1 MGLVQAAFLS
11 HDALHNSII
20 SMLEK
25 KNKVN
30 WYGWFVGSV
39 IFGISSDMWLV
50 EHNLHHAIT
59 VRPREDPQYNMLPFF
74 LVSKKEL
81 SGPYR
86 FNPTNNR
93 STYLLRIF
101 VMPTL
106 TLVPFALVLGR
117 INLCRSSGTHFQ

>member
-1 MGLVQAAFLS
+1 MLIQLLLTAPFAMVGFDYCWRHLIVSKQPQEVHDSSLSLLCWYGIGPGSISS

-20 SMLEK
+20 SMLR

-39 IFGISSDMWLV
+39 VFGISSDMWLV

-74 LVSKKEL
+74 LVSKK
-81 SGPYR
+81 S
-86 FNPTNNR
+86 
-93 STYLLRIF
+93 
-101 VMPTL
+101 
-106 TLVPFALVLGR
+106 
-117 INLCRSSGTHFQ
+117 